1 MKTVYIPKGEVVTY
15 ESLITDQLVVKGCL
29 KVTNGIKARIISG
42 DGVIC
47 SGTVEA
53 DTIRIGSLEAAAVIC
68 KRLLAK
74 RVQAPEVFASESA
87 AVSCF
92 LSAAYVET
100 GRLTVAISE
109 ISTVKADQV
118 VNLTGK
124 QRTLFGTLLASAL
137 RVLWVCLT
145 TSKTGSD
152 VVMDADYVQV
162 EEAESGRQTE
172 APTGAEKNAT
182 ASSVQS
188 VSEEIGLGDE
198 EPADEELTR
207 MISIFKLLRESGY
220 TLKIIPGTPEENAP
234 VFDFV
239 AQTIQRPAAPAA

>member
-87 AVSCF
+87 AVS
-92 LSAAYVET
+92 
-100 GRLTVAISE
+100 
-109 ISTVKADQV
+109 
-118 VNLTGK
+118 
-124 QRTLFGTLLASAL
+124 
-137 RVLWVCLT
+137 
-145 TSKTGSD
+145 
-152 VVMDADYVQV
+152 
-162 EEAESGRQTE
+162 
-172 APTGAEKNAT
+172 
-182 ASSVQS
+182 
-188 VSEEIGLGDE
+188 
-198 EPADEELTR
+198 
-207 MISIFKLLRESGY
+207 
-220 TLKIIPGTPEENAP
+220 
-234 VFDFV
+234 
-239 AQTIQRPAAPAA
+239 

>member
-15 ESLITDQLVVKGCL
+15 EALATDRLVVKGCL
-29 KVTNGIKARIISG
+29 KVTNGIKARTISG

-53 DTIRIGSLEAAAVIC
+53 DSIRIGSLEAAAVIC

-74 RVQAPEVFASESA
+74 RVQAPEMFASESA

-109 ISTVKADQV
+109 ISRVKADQV
-118 VNLTGK
+118 INLTGK
-124 QRTLFGTLLASAL
+124 KRTLFGTLLASAL
-137 RVLWVCLT
+137 RVLWVRLT
-145 TSKTGSD
+145 TPKAGSN
-152 VVMDADYVQV
+152 VVMDADFVQV
-162 EEAESGRQTE
+162 EEDESGRQTE
-172 APTGAEKNAT
+172 APAGPEKNAS
-182 ASSVQS
+182 ASSVQTL
-188 VSEEIGLGDE
+188 SEETGLEDE
-198 EPADEELTR
+198 APADEELNR

-220 TLKIIPGTPEENAP
+220 TLKIVPGTPEENAP
-234 VFDFV
+234 VFDF
-239 AQTIQRPAAPAA
+239 ATQTIQRPAA